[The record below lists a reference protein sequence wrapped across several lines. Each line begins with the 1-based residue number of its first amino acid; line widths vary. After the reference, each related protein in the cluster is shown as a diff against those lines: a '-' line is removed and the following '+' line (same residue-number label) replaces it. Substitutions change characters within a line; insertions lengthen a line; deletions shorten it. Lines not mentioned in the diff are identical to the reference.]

1 MKTSRIQIAVRKQDW
16 LDSLLGRMNLV
27 FEQKSQLQQQ
37 GGVAAGHHKLTVPSI
52 TAGECQTI
60 IDDAMPDNKMANIDY
75 APIEKRFISRSILF
89 RLIPIFLPI
98 VTILLYKQQYEFA
111 TISLAA
117 LITSCALVAL
127 RWKRWGYHVDEQFL
141 YIRKGLIGI
150 NYYCIPAFKI
160 QQTAFKQSVFMRRLK
175 LAHAEFVLAS
185 GVVTVPF
192 IKQLEAMKLVD
203 TALYQIESTQ
213 RSWM

>member
-1 MKTSRIQIAVRKQDW
+1 
-16 LDSLLGRMNLV
+16 
-27 FEQKSQLQQQ
+27 
-37 GGVAAGHHKLTVPSI
+37 
-52 TAGECQTI
+52 
-60 IDDAMPDNKMANIDY
+60 
-75 APIEKRFISRSILF
+75 
-89 RLIPIFLPI
+89 
-98 VTILLYKQQYEFA
+98 
-111 TISLAA
+111 
-117 LITSCALVAL
+117 VAL

-150 NYYCIPAFKI
+150 NYYCIPVFKI
-160 QQTAFKQSVFMRRLK
+160 QQTGFKQSLFMRRLK

-192 IKQLEAMKLVD
+192 IKQLEAIKLVD